1 MGEVISSR
9 KFNFSI
15 LKVSVS
21 SNERKEKEIYERGRR
36 ISLDSSRRRRR
47 RRRRIEMVP
56 NGGLNVIGRLLNG

>member
-36 ISLDSSRRRRR
+36 ISLDSSRKR

>member
-36 ISLDSSRRRRR
+36 IVREGGEGESKWSLMAD
-47 RRRRIEMVP
+47 
-56 NGGLNVIGRLLNG
+56 